1 MPWRLLGAS
10 VVGAGHEVRG
20 DGCDDAHAVASR
32 LDRSLVIAVA
42 DGAGSAPR
50 GGEGA
55 RLAVEVALACDDDPV
70 AAVEA
75 AAAAVDADMATTL
88 AVVHVGVDVVRVA
101 QVGDGA
107 VVLRRGTEL
116 EVVGPVEREEFVN
129 ETVFL
134 TSTTWRDHLR
144 VDEVP
149 ADGVDG
155 VAVLTDGLQLLAFE
169 LPSGQPHRPFFA
181 PLYDF
186 AASDESTTDELSAF
200 LGSERVCARTDDDK
214 TLVLAV
220 RP

>member
-1 MPWRLLGAS
+1 MTWRLVGAS
-10 VVGAGHEVRG
+10 VVGAGHVVRG
-20 DGCDDAHAVASR
+20 DGCDDAHAIASR
-32 LDRSLVIAVA
+32 LDGSLVIAVA

-55 RLAVEVALACDDDPV
+55 RLAVEVALACHDDPA
-70 AAVEA
+70 AAVET

-88 AVVHVGVDVVRVA
+88 AVVHVSSHVVRVA

-107 VVLRRGTEL
+107 VVLRRGDEL
-116 EVVGPVEREEFVN
+116 EVVGPVDREEFVN

-134 TSTTWRDHLR
+134 TSATWREHLR

-149 ADGVDG
+149 AAGVDG
-155 VAVLTDGLQLLAFE
+155 IAVLTDGLQMLAFE
-169 LPSGQPHRPFFA
+169 LPSGRPHLPFFA

-186 AASDESTTDELSAF
+186 AASAESSIDELSAF

-220 RP
+220 RT